1 MTDNTKDELTNQ
13 PCPKSEEQEQPSQPS
28 VGLFARVVGL
38 LWAGTALLTVFS
50 FWQQPFLLNLVS
62 SFRVQ
67 LLAAL
72 TIETAVA
79 LFCFKGRRR
88 LTLVGVTALL
98 AFTFANYWLPAPK
111 PGEHTV
117 ALAVSN
123 VYSGNH
129 DLSRLREWL
138 STNPVDVL
146 GILEVSP
153 AHKEQLEQLGFE
165 HTLIEPRQGNFGIAL
180 LSRRAPVHTT
190 LLDSDTPFPSILAE
204 FEDVIVLVTHPV
216 PPIDRQ
222 AREMGDQQTRRL
234 AERLAGQS
242 KPIIV
247 LGDLNATAWD
257 SRFEPLKDL
266 GLQDSRRG
274 FGILPTWPAD
284 RWWMRIPIDHIL
296 IPESWGVAECSR
308 GPDVGSDHFP
318 LRAVVGP
325 RKN

>member
-1 MTDNTKDELTNQ
+1 MTDSAESTGPDEAEKEEPPKTKIN
-13 PCPKSEEQEQPSQPS
+13 PFARI
-28 VGLFARVVGL
+28 VGLA
-38 LWAGTALLTVFS
+38 WAGTAMLIVFS

-67 LLAAL
+67 LLAVL
-72 TIETAVA
+72 IIETVIA
-79 LFCFKGRRR
+79 LFCFKGRQR

-123 VYSGNH
+123 VYSGNI

-138 STNPVDVL
+138 RANPVDVL
-146 GILEVSP
+146 GVLEVSP

-165 HTLIEPRQGNFGIAL
+165 HTVIEPRKGNFGIAL
-180 LSRRAPVHTT
+180 LSRRAPVKTT
-190 LLDSDTPFPSILAE
+190 PLDFDTPFPSILAE

-222 AREMGDQQTRRL
+222 AREMGDEQTRRL
-234 AERLAGQS
+234 TEMLAGQS
-242 KPIIV
+242 KPVIL

-257 SRFEPLKDL
+257 SRFEPLRDI

-274 FGILPTWPAD
+274 FGILPTWPTD
-284 RWWMRIPIDHIL
+284 HWWMGIPIDHIL
-296 IPESWGVAECSR
+296 IPDTWGVANCSR
-308 GPDVGSDHFP
+308 GPDIGSDHYP

-325 RKN
+325 R